1 MDKIIVFYFLRL
13 KSDLPFDLDQNY
25 YPFGLT
31 RVCLKQ
37 AVYTEIAILIKFYS
51 SFNDYFAC
59 NFEGD
64 IFLIMRLTGI
74 TLRGCV

>member
-13 KSDLPFDLDQNY
+13 KFDLPFDLDQNY

-37 AVYTEIAILIKFYS
+37 AVYTEIAILIKYFTRLLTIILRVTS
-51 SFNDYFAC
+51 RAISF
-59 NFEGD
+59 
-64 IFLIMRLTGI
+64 
-74 TLRGCV
+74 